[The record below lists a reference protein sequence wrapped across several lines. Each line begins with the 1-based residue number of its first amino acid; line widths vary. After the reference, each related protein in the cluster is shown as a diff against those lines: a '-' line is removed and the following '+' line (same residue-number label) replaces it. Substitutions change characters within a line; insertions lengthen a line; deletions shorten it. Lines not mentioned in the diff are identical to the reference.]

1 MAKQATLLQPPNFPP
16 SPLSRWI
23 NEDSKSFNK
32 LYRLRAKTCKA
43 HLDVVDE
50 GDWLLED
57 VAVDQEGAGVL
68 VSGLFLLLL
77 VVDDRKQGPLD
88 LTEAETRNST

>member
-1 MAKQATLLQPPNFPP
+1 MAKQATLLQPPNSPL
-16 SPLSRWI
+16 PLSRWI

-32 LYRLRAKTCKA
+32 LFRLRAKICEA

-50 GDWLLED
+50 GDGLLED

-88 LTEAETRNST
+88 LTETETRNST